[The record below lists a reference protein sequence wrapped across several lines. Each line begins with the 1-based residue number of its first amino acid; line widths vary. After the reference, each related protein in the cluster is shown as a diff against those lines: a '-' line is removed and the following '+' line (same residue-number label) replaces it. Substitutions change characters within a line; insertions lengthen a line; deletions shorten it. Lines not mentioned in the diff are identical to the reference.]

1 MSVKVPPEIAEAVEA
16 ARTELGMTRSEWL
29 SLAVSEKLDHDSHA
43 LRQRA
48 DQLADAA
55 DAESERRQQLSPAP
69 ARDKSRATAGDQLY
83 AAPLY
88 GDPSGQPPSLA
99 QGLYQCPSCRKS
111 SEGPGECRECLGKP
125 RDLSALMAHRGTP
138 EEQARWALEY
148 QRGIL
153 AGRIVPPAPGD
164 GLRDGDVKGAP
175 GPGAQPPG
183 C

>member
-1 MSVKVPPEIAEAVEA
+1 MARKARPENRMVPLSVKVIPEVFAALEAEL
-16 ARTELGMTRSEWL
+16 RRLGITRSEWL
-29 SLAVSEKLDHDSHA
+29 ARAVTEKLDRDSA
-43 LRQRA
+43 LREARLPRA
-48 DQLADAA
+48 VQM
-55 DAESERRQQLSPAP
+55 AP
-69 ARDKSRATAGDQLY
+69 AR
-83 AAPLY
+83 PE
-88 GDPSGQPPSLA
+88 SLA
-99 QGLYQCPSCRKS
+99 QGLYQCPSCHKS
-111 SEGPGECRECLGKP
+111 SEGPGECRACLGKP

-148 QRGIL
+148 QESIL